1 MTIEDFRASF
11 PHFTEDI
18 APDARV
24 RFFLALAEKQLPP
37 ERWGDLL
44 DDGIALL
51 TAHNLSL
58 EAEIVKDKTGAG
70 AIAAAAGPVT
80 SESKTVGSM
89 SKSVSRSGA
98 AGQGTSLAGAGN
110 YNATIYGQ
118 QFWQLAQIVGA
129 GGIVA

>member
-1 MTIEDFRASF
+1 MDIEAFRQAF
-11 PHFTEDI
+11 PHFTEQN
-18 APDARV
+18 APAARL
-24 RFFLALAEKQLPP
+24 RFFLALAKKQLPP

-98 AGQGTSLAGAGN
+98 AAQGTSLVGAGN

-129 GGIVA
+129 GGFVA